1 MQITIKDTIIKRML
15 AMEVEDCLSKRNS
28 KLVKEIWE
36 DPVFQKR
43 LARELSAFFNE
54 QADVIGDMIA
64 EVRIP
69 QLSKAI
75 RESF

>member
-1 MQITIKDTIIKRML
+1 MQITIKDTMIKRML
-15 AMEVEDCLSKRNS
+15 ALEVKDCLGQPNS

-36 DPVFQKR
+36 DPKFQKR
-43 LARELSAFFNE
+43 LAKELSAYFNE
-54 QADVIGDMIA
+54 EGHVSDIIP